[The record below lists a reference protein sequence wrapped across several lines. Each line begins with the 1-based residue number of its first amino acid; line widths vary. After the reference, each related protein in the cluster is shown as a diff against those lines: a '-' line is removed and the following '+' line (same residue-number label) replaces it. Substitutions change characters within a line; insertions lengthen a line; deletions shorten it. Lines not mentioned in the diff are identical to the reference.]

1 VPFALIVHLPERTV
15 RHRLEEGE
23 QVVGSGR
30 DCAVRIPHVTV
41 SRRHAR
47 LVVVDGSVSVIDL
60 GSTNGTTVDGWEI
73 QTTAVLSSGTV
84 VRFGNVKAEL
94 APVGEGDHEAAVVLH
109 TPSEVTPVAVPSEV
123 EALSTVGPAV
133 LETFALEYFPKVA
146 AAVANESSRTAVAQS
161 VGEALLKSLPCSR
174 VEVVVRSASGSAGVL
189 FSGSRGSS
197 GETTDVSLPAGPDT
211 EVRVAFVNPVLAR
224 TYRPIV
230 QGAAALVEAAGPR
243 HAVASRPT
251 AHEAPPDPP
260 KPGSVDPTV
269 RDLYTQAAR
278 IAQSTVSVLILGES
292 GTGKELFARYV
303 HAASNR
309 AERPLEALNCAALP
323 SDLLEAELFGVE
335 KGVATG
341 VDARPGRFEAAH
353 GGTLFLDEIGDMALE
368 TQAKILRV
376 LQEREVY
383 RVGGRSSRAADVR
396 VLAATN
402 CDLEAMLAEGRFRSD
417 LYHRIA
423 DWVVELPPL
432 RRRRADI
439 PNLAAHFL
447 TRACEGRGVRPAGI
461 SRSALE
467 ALIRFEWPGNVR
479 QLERE
484 MGRAALFLEDG
495 ELLDSSR
502 LQPSILGAEPVAEPD
517 DLKAVLEQ
525 AERTHIRRILDATG
539 GAVAD
544 AAVRLGIGQS
554 TLYRRMKA
562 LGITESS

>member
-1 VPFALIVHLPERTV
+1 
-15 RHRLEEGE
+15 
-23 QVVGSGR
+23 
-30 DCAVRIPHVTV
+30 
-41 SRRHAR
+41 
-47 LVVVDGSVSVIDL
+47 
-60 GSTNGTTVDGWEI
+60 
-73 QTTAVLSSGTV
+73 
-84 VRFGNVKAEL
+84 
-94 APVGEGDHEAAVVLH
+94 
-109 TPSEVTPVAVPSEV
+109 
-123 EALSTVGPAV
+123 
-133 LETFALEYFPKVA
+133 
-146 AAVANESSRTAVAQS
+146 
-161 VGEALLKSLPCSR
+161 
-174 VEVVVRSASGSAGVL
+174 
-189 FSGSRGSS
+189 
-197 GETTDVSLPAGPDT
+197 
-211 EVRVAFVNPVLAR
+211 
-224 TYRPIV
+224 
-230 QGAAALVEAAGPR
+230 
-243 HAVASRPT
+243 
-251 AHEAPPDPP
+251 
-260 KPGSVDPTV
+260 
-269 RDLYTQAAR
+269 
-278 IAQSTVSVLILGES
+278 
-292 GTGKELFARYV
+292 
-303 HAASNR
+303 
-309 AERPLEALNCAALP
+309 
-323 SDLLEAELFGVE
+323 
-335 KGVATG
+335 
-341 VDARPGRFEAAH
+341 
-353 GGTLFLDEIGDMALE
+353 MALE